1 MPAAWQTW
9 VPLQI
14 DAFRGSPAVQ
24 SMAIGARAGYIYLL
38 LALWQTEDCSLP
50 NNRKILRQNA
60 GMTAKEWEQ
69 YGPDVLEKFTVI
81 ESGNLRNERLYKE
94 WLKARQIHENR
105 RAAAQR
111 TNAMRT
117 TPASVTEPVTDAVSD
132 AVTEGGN
139 NAPDFRESGKTVNT
153 APQTE
158 ATMAARL
165 MELLGLAAGAYDLD
179 IVAQV
184 IAFEARAA
192 HTEPQ
197 EAAKFLL
204 QAAQSAIQRGET
216 VNTFWFKDR
225 KFAQESTN
233 GTGKAKPGV
242 TKQRL
247 DASRTALAEAAIKRG
262 WFNPDG
268 TARKDAAPVAEPGER
283 GHDSGISNGFRA
295 TNPEILPPEGP
306 GSAQRAADQSRTEI
320 FSKT

>member
-1 MPAAWQTW
+1 
-9 VPLQI
+9 
-14 DAFRGSPAVQ
+14 
-24 SMAIGARAGYIYLL
+24 
-38 LALWQTEDCSLP
+38 
-50 NNRKILRQNA
+50 
-60 GMTAKEWEQ
+60 MTAKEWEQ
-69 YGPDVLEKFTVI
+69 YGPDILEKFTLT
-81 ESGNLRNERLYKE
+81 ESGNFRNERLYKE
-94 WLKARQIHENR
+94 WLKARQIHEHR

-111 TNAMRT
+111 TNEMKAHQ
-117 TPASVTEPVTDAVSD
+117 AQTDAVSD
-132 AVTEGGN
+132 AVTGTVSDLV
-139 NAPDFRESGKTVNT
+139 PDTHKSGKSVHT

-165 MELLGLAAGAYDLD
+165 MELLGLAVGAYDLD
-179 IVAQV
+179 MVAQV

-247 DASRTALAEAAIKRG
+247 DASRTALAEALAKRG
-262 WFNPDG
+262 VEGPWSG
-268 TARKDAAPVAEPGER
+268 AGEDAAPVAEPGER

-295 TNPEILPPEGP
+295 ANPEILPPEGP
-306 GSAQRAADQSRTEI
+306 GSAQRAADQPRAEI
-320 FSKT
+320 LSKAR

>member
-1 MPAAWQTW
+1 MQAAWQKW
-9 VPLQI
+9 FPFQI
-14 DAFRGSPAVQ
+14 DAYLSSAKVQ
-24 SMAIGARAGYIYLL
+24 AMPHAARSGLNYLL
-38 LALWQTEDCSLP
+38 ARMWQTPDCSIP
-50 NNRKILRQNA
+50 GDEKSLRENA
-60 GMTAKEWEQ
+60 DMTSEEWVQ
-69 YGPDVLEKFTVI
+69 YGPYILEKLTLT
-81 ESGNLRNERLYKE
+81 EDGRLTNEKQHSE
-94 WLKARQIHENR
+94 WLKARTIHEHR
-105 RAAAQR
+105 RQATIEANFR
-111 TNAMRT
+111 RWH
-117 TPASVTEPVTDAVSD
+117 PEESVKGSVTDSVTNSHLDS
-132 AVTEGGN
+132 N
-139 NAPDFRESGKTVNT
+139 SGIKTVNT